1 MTEQQHDQVAATGT
15 PADTSARA
23 EGASDEPQAA
33 GKGRA
38 KKLTLLALKL
48 AFTGAMLY
56 VIFGK
61 VLARDG
67 AEDLSARLA
76 NLDWRWVVAAVCMQL
91 TAIGFATVRW
101 QRLLVGQGIHAP
113 WRFLGSSIMIA
124 RFWGAFTPGGFT
136 GFGGWRIFDIAER
149 TDKTARAAAVIGV
162 EMILGQLAFGVVVM
176 MASVFGAEF
185 IGMNGVLLINAA
197 FVTIITIGITF
208 LARPRLFRTVSGV
221 LPGNVQARIH
231 TLIDAVCA
239 YQGKG
244 LLVAQAAALGVG
256 VHAFNNLIYVCAAR
270 ALGVELSVGQVFFAS
285 SLQILATLIPASIN
299 GMGLRETAAVALYT
313 SPAIGLPLAVAVLI
327 PTVGFACEMFVSAWG
342 GLAFLL
348 RKGGVRADITVDES
362 EREEQFYAET
372 GVDESRWS
380 VPKRGL
386 ILGFGAGL
394 LAGVLIGLA
403 EGSVIV
409 ATSAV
414 PTGLNAIVYG
424 AVSYA
429 VLCSLLG
436 AVGGFVMAHVSRMMR
451 REAMPEADAYARY
464 CGAIVGLF
472 GFVLSAFL
480 VRRDVYDEEIAYK
493 SKEGLLLLGSAALFG
508 LVLYVVLSASLRFL
522 LKKQVATPVLGIR
535 GSLGLFVGLVALLMG
550 ITFAVGKPAIASDH
564 QNRATPPA
572 DAGNVLVIVVD
583 TLRADHL
590 PAWGYQRGSTP
601 HLDAFAAD
609 AVRFDQAFSNASWT
623 RPSFA
628 SIMSGRM
635 PSSHTVMGKGSR
647 LPEEVTTMAEAM
659 SARGF
664 VTGGFVTNFNVEPRF
679 NFGQGFDEY
688 RFLEPDFVLGADA
701 DSSKL
706 LVLQVVR
713 RVREKFNGMLN
724 VVAPGADYQD
734 AETVNRELFAWL
746 ERAPSDRPWLLF
758 AGYMD
763 PHDPYFS
770 HPYSGSG
777 YSRAAHQNPRP
788 EEAEA
793 LRRLYDGEITY
804 WDSHFG
810 ALVAELQRRGLYDD
824 MTIIVTSD
832 HGEEFGEHGGFW
844 HGDTLYDE
852 QLRVP
857 LMVKLP
863 RNSRGGTVLRHWV
876 QSIDIMPTLLRAQGL
891 DVPEG
896 VQGGD
901 LFLGTDRVY
910 AEESHAENIL
920 ESIRVRSGMTE
931 RKLITAN
938 EGNPRGLPTTELF
951 HVDDDPTEQHDRAAD
966 ADSAEEIAGLRTL
979 MAERRRWA
987 AEGRAQSDE
996 VPVTDMGD
1004 DEKASLCRLG
1014 YLTGEVCLDL
1024 CRRDL
1029 LSGALCNAT
1038 P

>member
-1 MTEQQHDQVAATGT
+1 MTEHDQQDMARPLDATT
-15 PADTSARA
+15 AEIPEARG
-23 EGASDEPQAA
+23 EGDQAKQKP
-33 GKGRA
+33 GI
-38 KKLTLLALKL
+38 KKYVSLGIKL
-48 AFTGAMLY
+48 AFTAAMLF
-56 VIFGK
+56 VIFDK

-67 AEDLSARLA
+67 AEDLKTRIA
-76 NLDWRWVVAAVCMQL
+76 NLDMRWVIAAVSMQL
-91 TAIGFATVRW
+91 SAIVCAIVRW

-113 WRFLGSSIMIA
+113 WRFLGGSFMIA

-136 GFGGWRIFDIAER
+136 GFGGWRIFDIADR
-149 TDKTARAAAVIGV
+149 TGKVARAGAVISV
-162 EMILGQLAFGVVVM
+162 EMIMGQLAFGLVVM
-176 MASVFGAEF
+176 MGSVFGSAF
-185 IGMNGVLLINAA
+185 IGTMGVVLVNLGFAVI
-197 FVTIITIGITF
+197 VSIGLTF
-208 LARPRLFRTVSGV
+208 LARPHLFRV
-221 LPGNVQARIH
+221 LAGFLPANIRARIH

-239 YQGKG
+239 YQGKNV
-244 LLVAQAAALGVG
+244 LLVQVTLLGVA

-270 ALGVELSVGQVFFAS
+270 ALGVELGVGHVFFAS
-285 SLQILATLIPASIN
+285 SLQILATLLPISIN
-299 GMGLRETAAVALYT
+299 GLGLRESAAVALYT

-342 GLAFLL
+342 GLFFLA
-348 RKGGVRADITVDES
+348 RKGGLRSDITVDEAN
-362 EREEQFYAET
+362 REDEFYEQT
-372 GVDESRWS
+372 GVDAARSS
-380 VPKRGL
+380 VPKRGA

-394 LAGVLIGLA
+394 LAGLMIGLA

-414 PTGLNAIVYG
+414 PTGLNALVYG
-424 AVSYA
+424 AVGYA
-429 VLCSLLG
+429 LLCSVLG
-436 AVGGFVMAHVSRMMR
+436 GVGGFVMAHISRMMR

-464 CGAIVGLF
+464 CGAIVGVF
-472 GFVLSAFL
+472 GFVLGAFL
-480 VRRDVYDEEIAYK
+480 VRRDIYNEEIAFK

-508 LVLYVVLSASLRFL
+508 LVLYLVLSVSLRFL
-522 LKKQVATPVLGIR
+522 LKKQVAAPMLGMR
-535 GSLGLFVGLVALLMG
+535 GSLGLFVGIIALLAG
-550 ITFAVGKPAIASDH
+550 ITFAVGKPATASND

-572 DAGNVLVIVVD
+572 SAGNVLVIVVD

-590 PAWGYQRGSTP
+590 PAWGYQTGSTP

-628 SIMSGRM
+628 SIMTGRM

-647 LPEEVTTMAEAM
+647 LPEEITTMAEAM

-664 VTGGFVTNFNVEPRF
+664 VTGGFMTNFNVEPRF

-688 RFLEPDFVLGADA
+688 RFLEPRFVLGADA

-706 LVLQVVR
+706 LILQVAR
-713 RVREKFNGMLN
+713 RIREKINGMFDI
-724 VVAPGADYQD
+724 VAPGDDYQD
-734 AETVNRELFAWL
+734 AETVNGELFAWL
-746 ERAPSDRPWLLF
+746 DRAPSDRPWLLM

-763 PHDPYFS
+763 PHDPYFA

-788 EEAEA
+788 EEAPA

-804 WDSHFG
+804 WDQHFG
-810 ALVAELQRRGLYDD
+810 ALVAELQRRGVYDD

-832 HGEEFGEHGGFW
+832 HGEEFGDHGGFW

-857 LMVKLP
+857 LFVKLP
-863 RNSRGGTVLRHWV
+863 GNSRGGTVLRHWV

-891 DVPEG
+891 EVPEG

-901 LFLGTDRVY
+901 LFTGTDTVY
-910 AEESHAENIL
+910 AEESHAENVL
-920 ESIRVRSGMTE
+920 ESVRVRTGMTE

-951 HVDDDPTEQHDRAAD
+951 HVDDDPAEQHDHASEAS
-966 ADSAEEIAGLRTL
+966 SAEEVAALRVL
-979 MAERRRWA
+979 MAERARWA
-987 AEGRAQSDE
+987 AEGRAQTNEVSVDE
-996 VPVTDMGD
+996 MPD

-1024 CRRDL
+1024 CRRGL
-1029 LSGALCNAT
+1029 LSGALCNAA